1 MAFTSN
7 WPNSYSRDFTET
19 SVESRLLRGVQ
30 PIFGYHRGR
39 FCEREKM
46 VTTFRECAQ
55 IRGESTV
62 LMRQQLYGAEEIYGG
77 HVVFFCSCE
86 FNAMADV
93 F

>member
-1 MAFTSN
+1 
-7 WPNSYSRDFTET
+7 
-19 SVESRLLRGVQ
+19 
-30 PIFGYHRGR
+30 
-39 FCEREKM
+39 M

-62 LMRQQLYGAEEIYGG
+62 LMRQQLYGAEEISGG

-86 FNAMADV
+86 FNAMGDV